1 MKKIF
6 NIVSGNPSG
15 ALNISMEISEYLKQ
29 CGFDVIDIFRKY
41 NKTKYKNVVVI
52 KDKCTIDYIVSLSN
66 FIKKNKPDLV
76 IVHGYSTHIWTK
88 LALAYAKIPVKL
100 IHVEHNTEKYTP
112 FRRYLTQKLD
122 KYTDKYICVSKGVA
136 NHLMK
141 QGIDKSKVEVIY
153 NGIDIDSFD
162 LPKEKQDVF
171 NVGMVARFSKQKDQ
185 MTLIQAVE
193 YLVKEKQ
200 ENINL
205 VLMGIGKTRKKCEEY
220 IIKHNLNNNIKIIEG
235 NIKELITKLDVFV
248 LATHYEGFGL
258 VLCEAMA
265 AKVPVISTSVVG
277 VKDEV
282 IFNHKNGLLVNDSD
296 KIDLVDKILQI
307 KNNQELKNELVK
319 NADIFVKKYF
329 ALNIMYA
336 KYEKVIETI

>member
-1 MKKIF
+1 
-6 NIVSGNPSG
+6 
-15 ALNISMEISEYLKQ
+15 
-29 CGFDVIDIFRKY
+29 
-41 NKTKYKNVVVI
+41 
-52 KDKCTIDYIVSLSN
+52 
-66 FIKKNKPDLV
+66 
-76 IVHGYSTHIWTK
+76 
-88 LALAYAKIPVKL
+88 
-100 IHVEHNTEKYTP
+100 
-112 FRRYLTQKLD
+112 
-122 KYTDKYICVSKGVA
+122 
-136 NHLMK
+136 
-141 QGIDKSKVEVIY
+141 
-153 NGIDIDSFD
+153 
-162 LPKEKQDVF
+162 
-171 NVGMVARFSKQKDQ
+171 
-185 MTLIQAVE
+185 
-193 YLVKEKQ
+193 
-200 ENINL
+200 
-205 VLMGIGKTRKKCEEY
+205 MGIGKTRKKCEEY

-296 KIDLVDKILQI
+296 KIDLADKILQI